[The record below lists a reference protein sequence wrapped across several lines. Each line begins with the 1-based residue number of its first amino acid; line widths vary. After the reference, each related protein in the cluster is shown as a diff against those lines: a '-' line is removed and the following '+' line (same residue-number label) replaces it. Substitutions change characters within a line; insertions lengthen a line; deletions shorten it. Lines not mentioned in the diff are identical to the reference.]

1 MLLRAKCCR
10 LFGLEGSQLT
20 VRLSWKRRSACEGG
34 AGGEAFSGQGEKK
47 TTSQLYTGEIS
58 LARSDEVC
66 YEEQW
71 LVELNVEMV
80 QLTFSLGFTDSTAA
94 LVLLFAAC

>member
-1 MLLRAKCCR
+1 MLQA
-10 LFGLEGSQLT
+10 FGLEASQLT

-66 YEEQW
+66 YKEQW

-80 QLTFSLGFTDSTAA
+80 QLTFSLGFRDSTAA
-94 LVLLFAAC
+94 RVLLFAAC

>member
-1 MLLRAKCCR
+1 MLQA
-10 LFGLEGSQLT
+10 FGLEASQLT

-71 LVELNVEMV
+71 LVELNVEN
-80 QLTFSLGFTDSTAA
+80 
-94 LVLLFAAC
+94 

>member
-1 MLLRAKCCR
+1 VLQA
-10 LFGLEGSQLT
+10 FGLEASQLT

-34 AGGEAFSGQGEKK
+34 AGGEEFSGQGEKK
-47 TTSQLYTGEIS
+47 TNSKFL
-58 LARSDEVC
+58 

-80 QLTFSLGFTDSTAA
+80 QLTFSLGFRDSTAA
-94 LVLLFAAC
+94 LVLLLAACCKRDAKSQD

>member
-1 MLLRAKCCR
+1 M
-10 LFGLEGSQLT
+10 
-20 VRLSWKRRSACEGG
+20 RRSLGR
-34 AGGEAFSGQGEKK
+34 GEKK

-80 QLTFSLGFTDSTAA
+80 QLTFSLGFRDSTAA
-94 LVLLFAAC
+94 RVLLFAAC